1 MASEPVRAY
10 VGLGA
15 NLGDALGTLREA
27 VERLRVLPSTRLM
40 GVSSLYRTAPID
52 SSGPD
57 YLNAVAALDT
67 ALSPEALL
75 AALQAIEL
83 DHGRERPYRNAPRT
97 LDLDLLLQGD
107 ARRSTPELTLPHP
120 RLHQRAFVLRPL
132 LELAPELRD
141 AAGAPLAGWL
151 AEVADQRIERLDTRL
166 EAGAPR

>member
-1 MASEPVRAY
+1 MAVEHVRAY

-15 NLGDALGTLREA
+15 NLGDALATLREA
-27 VERLRVLPSTRLM
+27 VARLWALPSSRLV

-67 ALSPEALL
+67 TLSPEALL
-75 AALQAIEL
+75 EALQAIEL

-97 LDLDLLLQGD
+97 LDLDLLLHG
-107 ARRSTPELTLPHP
+107 AAVRTTPALTLPHP

-132 LELAPELRD
+132 LELAPDLCD
-141 AAGAPLAGWL
+141 PAGAPLAGRL
-151 AEVADQRIERLDTRL
+151 PEVADQRIERLDTCL
-166 EAGAPR
+166 DADVPR